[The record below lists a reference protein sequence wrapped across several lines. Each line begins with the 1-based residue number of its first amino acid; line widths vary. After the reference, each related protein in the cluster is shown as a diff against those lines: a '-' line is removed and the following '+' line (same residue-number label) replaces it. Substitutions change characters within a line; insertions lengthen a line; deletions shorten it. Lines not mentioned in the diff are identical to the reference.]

1 MSAYQTL
8 IPLNFLAVGLGA
20 ALGAWARW
28 LAGLW
33 LNIESW
39 PWGTLAVNLVGGY
52 LIGLLLALVTAH
64 PEWPAWVRLGAITGF
79 LGGLTTFSTFSA
91 ETVAMLERG
100 AYGSALGYAAISLA
114 GSLLLTG
121 QGWRRRRCC
130 AEFVGAGVS
139 RSPSERTAA
148 GSGGMQ
154 ATDAQSTRAPQA
166 ARGLSVLAA
175 ASPLITAPSSTPG

>member
-1 MSAYQTL
+1 MASAGTGRLARDRSFSAYL
-8 IPLNFLAVGLGA
+8 RCNPSSPNRAAFRSHVRIPDPDSLNFLAVGLGA

-64 PEWPAWVRLGAITGF
+64 PEWPACAFGRHHRLS
-79 LGGLTTFSTFSA
+79 GGLTTFSTFSA

-100 AYGSALGYAAISLA
+100 AYGSALAMPPSAW
-114 GSLLLTG
+114 
-121 QGWRRRRCC
+121 QVRCC
-130 AEFVGAGVS
+130 
-139 RSPSERTAA
+139 
-148 GSGGMQ
+148 
-154 ATDAQSTRAPQA
+154 
-166 ARGLSVLAA
+166 
-175 ASPLITAPSSTPG
+175 